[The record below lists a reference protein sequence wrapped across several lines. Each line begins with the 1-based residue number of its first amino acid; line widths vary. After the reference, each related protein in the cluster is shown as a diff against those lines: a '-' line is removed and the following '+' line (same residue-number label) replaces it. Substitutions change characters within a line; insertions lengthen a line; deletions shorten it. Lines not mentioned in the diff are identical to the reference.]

1 MTEQLDDRLK
11 QMRQMSAPQGLQE
24 QIMAAVRFEARRQR
38 IVFYLLYSGLTSMA
52 LVSFLSIRL
61 FVLDLAGSPLT
72 QLLRLA
78 WTDTQS
84 VLSYFSDW
92 ILAVMESTPVGS
104 LALALGAVFIS
115 TLLIN
120 RITSVP
126 RVAFRQTRKA
136 V

>member
-1 MTEQLDDRLK
+1 MTEQLDDQLK

>member
-84 VLSYFSDW
+84 
-92 ILAVMESTPVGS
+92 
-104 LALALGAVFIS
+104 
-115 TLLIN
+115 
-120 RITSVP
+120 
-126 RVAFRQTRKA
+126 
-136 V
+136 